1 MVVTSSKE
9 PAWAYPGP
17 SRGRRLHNKRV
28 HPRLQFLVGSSGQP
42 LLPSA
47 IPSTLST
54 TSHQQNSH
62 QPPAI
67 SHRPLAIPILEL
79 CFIWEPLPS
88 SSSSYRAWSSP
99 ILNHKWRVPMM
110 PLAECLV
117 SAVWCQQFVQAAW
130 SQQSGVSGLV
140 SAVWCQQSGISG
152 LVSAVW
158 CQQSGV
164 NSLTSAVWCQRSGV
178 SGLVSAAWCQRSGAN
193 SLVSAICC
201 YFRHRNSCA
210 IFTVAGYVELN
221 LLPNTCSTTPTT

>member
-9 PAWAYPGP
+9 PAWAYPGR

-28 HPRLQFLVGSSGQP
+28 HPGLQFLVGSSGQP

-67 SHRPLAIPILEL
+67 SHRPLAIPALEL

-88 SSSSYRAWSSP
+88 SSSSCRAWSPP
-99 ILNHKWRVPMM
+99 ILNHKCRDPMM
-110 PLAECLV
+110 PLADCLV
-117 SAVWCQQFVQAAW
+117 SAVWCQQP
-130 SQQSGVSGLV
+130 
-140 SAVWCQQSGISG
+140 GISG

-158 CQQSGV
+158 CQ
-164 NSLTSAVWCQRSGV
+164 RPGV
-178 SGLVSAAWCQRSGAN
+178 S
-193 SLVSAICC
+193 SLMSAICC
-201 YFRHRNSCA
+201 YPPVVV
-210 IFTVAGYVELN
+210 IYVQSS
-221 LLPNTCSTTPTT
+221 P

>member
-9 PAWAYPGP
+9 PAWAYPGR

-28 HPRLQFLVGSSGQP
+28 HPGLQFLVGSSGQP

-67 SHRPLAIPILEL
+67 SHRPLAIFILEL

-88 SSSSYRAWSSP
+88 SSSSCRAWSPP
-99 ILNHKWRVPMM
+99 ILNHKCRVPMM
-110 PLAECLV
+110 PLADCLV
-117 SAVWCQQFVQAAW
+117 SAVWCQQP
-130 SQQSGVSGLV
+130 
-140 SAVWCQQSGISG
+140 GISG

-158 CQQSGV
+158 CQ
-164 NSLTSAVWCQRSGV
+164 RPGV
-178 SGLVSAAWCQRSGAN
+178 S
-193 SLVSAICC
+193 SLMSLICC
-201 YFRHRNSCA
+201 YPPS
-210 IFTVAGYVELN
+210 
-221 LLPNTCSTTPTT
+221 S